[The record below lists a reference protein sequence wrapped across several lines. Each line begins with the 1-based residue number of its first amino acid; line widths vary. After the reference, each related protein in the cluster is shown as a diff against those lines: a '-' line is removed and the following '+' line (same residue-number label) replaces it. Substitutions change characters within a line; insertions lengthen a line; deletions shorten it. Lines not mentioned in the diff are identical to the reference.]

1 MGLQLR
7 PSLAASSREPLE
19 RPHRR
24 EPLHGH
30 EPRVSLPRERHE
42 QAPPELRV
50 PRLHVQPRQRELLHR
65 YEPPRVLLPRVLL
78 REQPPLAA
86 PPREPHERHCRREP
100 LHLHEPRVS
109 LPRERHEQAP
119 PELRVPR
126 LHVQPRRREPL
137 HRHPR
142 ELLQLRPP
150 LAASSR
156 EPLERP
162 RRREPLHLYEPW
174 GVLLPRV
181 LLREQPPLA
190 APP

>member
-7 PSLAASSREPLE
+7 PPLAASSREPLE
-19 RPHRR
+19 RPRR
-24 EPLHGH
+24 
-30 EPRVSLPRERHE
+30 
-42 QAPPELRV
+42 
-50 PRLHVQPRQRELLHR
+50 RELLHR

-126 LHVQPRRREPL
+126 LHEDGLVQFSSSSTST
-137 HRHPR
+137 HPR
-142 ELLQLRPP
+142 VYPNLQFFFRYYPNLHNGRIVNCELVSSMGVHVLFFLVFPP
-150 LAASSR
+150 LPLQAS
-156 EPLERP
+156 PCC
-162 RRREPLHLYEPW
+162 
-174 GVLLPRV
+174 LPS
-181 LLREQPPLA
+181 LSGLS
-190 APP
+190 